1 MIVKGIDDFKG
12 LRPVNRMAV
21 FLSVLLPRSK
31 GIQELTELLY
41 PGFPQVTVSSVASN
55 VDDLCRRGL
64 MCKPDSHC
72 KRFSFCTAWTLEAL
86 KAMKAEADARNWW
99 PTAGLLQKA
108 QHKGERLY
116 GGVRKDASFEL
127 ALTDGICLF
136 LFGSAKEPDALKVA
150 LAGDRGRELARAVAM
165 SVCKISAEEPD
176 FAFENLA
183 DPRLRMMRYYL
194 NAAFLMG
201 RDVRK
206 VMTSLDRGMRTN
218 LRVTEETSRMYAA
231 VCAWMGWRQ
240 GLDNPE
246 VDPEKP
252 LVRACQLLFDGKI
265 DAAAHQ
271 IRSSDGNRFEHDD
284 RDYDN
289 FPERLLLAMASA
301 TAKPEKIGKTKPASL
316 MRGHFDREDVYRY
329 GMYHEAASIYMSLAR
344 RASEMCGGHWTRIL
358 SGKAELL
365 KHYSNRDEVD
375 LFEALLLAW
384 DWRMAVVG
392 RAANAAKARLVL
404 AAAHRAADIGYLTL
418 AGLCMTLLAGSYKKE
433 DEQACIAKIDS
444 GAFRFMPSV
453 EPEPEWKGV
462 VRALKTVVRTA
473 TASAERGEAA
483 TRARLIWRVELRL
496 TGSDGFT
503 AVIEDV
509 NAYLRPD
516 GAPET
521 GEEDEEISPYDFD
534 RKRIAR
540 LMDDKDALIAK
551 TLDDGYGFNEGEIA
565 KLLCGKTNVEQCFPG
580 GYGRREDVVEPIA
593 FEQRRCE
600 LKTSV
605 GEDGGMILKLPTW
618 AIGHDDDYAIRK
630 VHEGLY
636 AYVELTKEVRKFLTA
651 FADYGEKGEIV
662 LPQAALAEAGP
673 IVDEI
678 AKILPIAA
686 PTELEAMTLRHV
698 EGAADCRV
706 RLDFTDGTL
715 TLKAVVYP
723 IAENRAY
730 FVEPGVGQSE
740 KIVNGAAGA
749 YLLVRSLEREN
760 DALEAVRRTLSAAES
775 WHDGKGEWR
784 IDEIGAA
791 LDALAALK
799 NAEPSVPMEWVD
811 ERRLKVSNAPKS
823 GVALTSMRTAEEWF
837 SVKGEFKL
845 DDGRVLDLVELI
857 AAMADRTGNYVRLS
871 DGDYVAL
878 TKEMARQLAALK
890 AASRRKGDGLEIV
903 RAAVPMLDGVFGEGE
918 GSLELPDAMAKTADE
933 IRAAFES
940 SPDAP
945 KTLRAE
951 LRPYQLDGYRWL
963 SRLAGCGFGS
973 CLADDM
979 GLGKTV
985 QVIALLLE
993 KAKDGP
999 SLVVAPSSV
1008 CGNWRSEL
1016 RRFAPTLRPVM
1027 AFEHEGPL
1035 AAMKAQDV
1043 VIVSYG
1049 YLLFHEGE
1057 FTSVEW
1063 NGVVLDEAQAI
1074 KNDASKRAKL
1084 VKMFRAKFRV
1094 AATGTP
1100 VENRLGELWSL
1111 FDFLNPGL
1119 LGPAASF
1126 AARFTNDGKAAPELK
1141 RLVKP
1146 LILRRLKGDVLD
1158 DLPEKTEITI
1168 PVELGTAE
1176 RTAYEAC
1183 RRHALA
1189 TLAEQDGEANRM
1201 SILAELTRLRRFCCH
1216 PSLVLGSNEVPSAK
1230 LEALVGIL
1238 EGLRLAGH
1246 RALVFSQFTDYLTI
1260 VRKTMTSHGWSHCYL
1275 DGATPT
1281 AERERLVNAFQSGE
1295 GDFFVISLKAGGT
1308 GLNLTSADYVILLDP
1323 WWNPAVENQAADR
1336 AHRIG
1341 QKNPVTVY
1349 RLIASD
1355 TVEERVL
1362 ELHKEKKAIAEDVL
1376 DGTGKSALTPEA
1388 LMRLFA

>member
-1 MIVKGIDDFKG
+1 MVKGVEDYKG
-12 LRPVNRMAV
+12 LSAVDRMTV
-21 FLSVLLPRSK
+21 LLSVFIPRSK
-31 GIQELTELLY
+31 GIQEFTELLY
-41 PGFPQVTVSSVASN
+41 GGFPQVTVSSVANSVGN
-55 VDDLCRRGL
+55 LCRWRL
-64 MCKPDSHC
+64 LKRTDSYQ
-72 KRFSFCTAWTLEAL
+72 KLFSCCTAWTGAAL
-86 KAMKAEADARNWW
+86 REMKAEADAKNWW
-99 PTAGLLQKA
+99 PTAEVLQKA
-108 QHKGERLY
+108 QYKGERLY
-116 GGVRKDASFEL
+116 GGTRKDPQFEL
-127 ALTDGICLF
+127 ALTDGIMLF
-136 LFGSAKEPDALKVA
+136 LFGVAKNPTALKMA
-150 LAGDRGRELARAVAM
+150 LAGDRGRELARAVAI
-165 SVCKISAEEPD
+165 SVCTICAEEPD
-176 FAFENLA
+176 FVFENLA
-183 DPRLRMMRYYL
+183 DSRLRMMRYYL
-194 NAAFLMG
+194 NAAFLTG

-218 LRVTEETSRMYAA
+218 LPATTETCRMYVAM
-231 VCAWMGWRQ
+231 CAWMGWRQ

-246 VDPEKP
+246 VDAEDSFVK
-252 LVRACQLLFDGKI
+252 ACQLLFDGKVE
-265 DAAAHQ
+265 AAAH
-271 IRSSDGNRFEHDD
+271 RFRPLGGDYFQHDD

-289 FPERLLLAMASA
+289 FPERLLQAMASA
-301 TAKPEKIGKTKPASL
+301 TAKPEKIAKTKPASL
-316 MRGHFDREDVYRY
+316 MKGRFDSQDVYRY
-329 GMYHEAASIYMSLAR
+329 SRYHEVASTYMALVR
-344 RASEMCGGHWTRIL
+344 RASEMFGGHWTRIL

-365 KHYSNRDEVD
+365 KDYPGQDEAD
-375 LFEALLLAW
+375 ILDALVLAW

-392 RAANAAKARLVL
+392 RAANAAKVGLVL
-404 AAAHRAADIGYLTL
+404 DAAHRAADIGYLTL
-418 AGLCMTLLAGSYKKE
+418 AGLYMTLLSGSYKKD
-433 DEQACIAKIDS
+433 DEQAYLSKIDA
-444 GAFRFMPSV
+444 GAIRFMPSV

-462 VRALKTVVRTA
+462 VRALKAVVKTA
-473 TASAERGEAA
+473 TASVERGEAA
-483 TRARLIWRVELRL
+483 SRARLIWRVELEMS
-496 TGSDGFT
+496 GADGFT
-503 AVIEDV
+503 AEIEDV
-509 NAYLRPD
+509 DAYIRPD

-521 GEEDEEISPYDFD
+521 GEEDQRISSYDLD
-534 RKRIAR
+534 RKSIVR

-551 TLDDGYGFNEGEIA
+551 TLLNGYGWRDSAEIS
-565 KLLCGKTNVEQCFPG
+565 KLLCGKTNVEQYFPG
-580 GYGRREDVVEPIA
+580 GYGRRGDVVEPVE

-618 AIGHDDDYAIRK
+618 AIGHDADFAIRK
-630 VHEGLY
+630 VAEGRY
-636 AYVELTKEVRKFLTA
+636 AYIELTKEVRKFLTA
-651 FADYGEKGEIV
+651 FADYGDKGEIV
-662 LPQAALAEAGP
+662 LPQAAMAEAGS

-686 PTELEAMTLRHV
+686 PTEREAMTLRHV
-698 EGAADCRV
+698 EAATDCRV

-723 IAENRAY
+723 IADNRAY

-740 KIVNGAAGA
+740 KVVNGAAGA
-749 YLLVRSLEREN
+749 YLLVRSLEREK
-760 DALEAVRRTLSAAES
+760 DALEAVHRTLSAAES

-784 IDEIGAA
+784 IDEIGEA
-791 LDALAALK
+791 LAALAALK
-799 NAEPSVPMEWVD
+799 NAAPPVPMEWVD

-823 GVALTSMRTAEEWF
+823 GVALTSRRTAEDWF

-845 DDGRVLDLVELI
+845 DDGRVLGLVELI
-857 AAMADRTGNYVRLS
+857 AAFADRTGNYVRLS

-878 TKEMARQLAALK
+878 TKEMTRQLAALK
-890 AASRRKGDGLEIV
+890 AAGRCKGDGLEIV
-903 RAAVPMLDGVFGEGE
+903 KAAVPMLDGVFGEGDD
-918 GSLELPDAMAKTADE
+918 SLELPDAMAKTAEE
-933 IRAAFES
+933 IRAAFTATPE
-940 SPDAP
+940 AP
-945 KTLRAE
+945 NTLRAE

-985 QVIALLLE
+985 QVIALLVE
-993 KAKDGP
+993 RAKDGP
-999 SLVVAPSSV
+999 SLVVSPSSV
-1008 CGNWRSEL
+1008 CGNWRNEL
-1016 RRFAPTLRPVM
+1016 RRFAPTLRPLM
-1027 AFEHEGPL
+1027 AFEEEVRPS
-1035 AAMKAQDV
+1035 AAKALEV

-1049 YLLFHEGE
+1049 YLLFHEDE

-1084 VKMFRAKFRV
+1084 VKRFKSRFRV

-1126 AARFTNDGKAAPELK
+1126 TSRFTSDGKAVPELK

-1158 DLPEKTEITI
+1158 DLPEKTEITV

-1189 TLAEQDGEANRM
+1189 TLAEQGGEASRM

-1238 EGLRLAGH
+1238 EELRLAGH
-1246 RALVFSQFTDYLTI
+1246 RSLVFSQFTDYLSI
-1260 VRKTMTSHGWSHCYL
+1260 VCKTMTARGWSYCYL

-1308 GLNLTSADYVILLDP
+1308 GLNLTAADYVILLDP

-1376 DGTGKSALTPEA
+1376 EGTGKSALTPEA
-1388 LMRLFA
+1388 LMKLFT